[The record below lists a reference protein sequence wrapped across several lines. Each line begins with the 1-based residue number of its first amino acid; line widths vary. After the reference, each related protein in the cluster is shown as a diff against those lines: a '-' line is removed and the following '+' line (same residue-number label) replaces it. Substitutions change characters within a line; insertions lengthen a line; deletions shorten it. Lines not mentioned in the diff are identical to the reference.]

1 MKSRTTLVAAV
12 AVLVAGAVAGTVAI
26 AGGGKEIREKLTGYE
41 ETPLAL
47 STSGEGKFE
56 ARIDRHAQSISYRL
70 SYRNLEAKVTQAH
83 IHFGAEGQTGGI
95 SVFLCSNLGNG
106 PAGTQ
111 PCPDQPATITGT
123 IVPKDVIG
131 PTAQGIDPGEFGEL
145 VDAIRAG
152 VAYANVH
159 SEKYPG
165 GEIRAQF
172 EEDDDHGHH
181 FDKDDHRGHHDRGH
195 HDDDED

>member
-1 MKSRTTLVAAV
+1 MRGRVKLAIVVAVVAAI
-12 AVLVAGAVAGTVAI
+12 AVAGTVAV
-26 AGGGKEIREKLTGYE
+26 AGGGKEIREDLSGYQ

-47 STSGEGKFE
+47 STPGKGTFK
-56 ARIDRHAQSISYRL
+56 ARIDRHGQSISYRL
-70 SYRNLEAKVTQAH
+70 SYADLEAAVTQAH
-83 IHFGAEGQTGGI
+83 IHFGAEGQSGGI

-111 PCPDQPATITGT
+111 ACPPQPATVSGT

-131 PTAQGIDPGEFGEL
+131 PAAQGIDPGEFGEL

-152 VAYANVH
+152 AAYANVH
-159 SEKYPG
+159 TEKYPG

-172 EEDDDHGHH
+172 EEDDQSDHGSDHH
-181 FDKDDHRGHHDRGH
+181 HNRHSR
-195 HDDDED
+195 